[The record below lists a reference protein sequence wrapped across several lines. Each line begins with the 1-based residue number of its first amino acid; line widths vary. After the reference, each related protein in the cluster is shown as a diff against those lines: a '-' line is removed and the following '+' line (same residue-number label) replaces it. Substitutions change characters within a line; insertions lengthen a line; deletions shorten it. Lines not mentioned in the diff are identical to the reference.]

1 MQEFTSNRTSLHQL
15 LVHADIVP
23 SVAGGVAG
31 GLVVLVVLV
40 LILIVNIVLV
50 VAQIYAVTF
59 VLKKT
64 TSKIFFCI
72 TLVNTTLSGPEDYVD
87 YERLR

>member
-31 GLVVLVVLV
+31 GLVVLV

-50 VAQIYAVTF
+50 VA
-59 VLKKT
+59 
-64 TSKIFFCI
+64 
-72 TLVNTTLSGPEDYVD
+72 
-87 YERLR
+87 